1 MKFGVIGTNFISKQ
15 FMEGA
20 MKVEGIEVVAVCSGR
35 YENAEAFARE
45 YAIPKVCKNYEEMAE
60 DMIVDAVYVAVP
72 NSLHYEITKYFLEHK
87 IPVFLEKPMCS
98 NAKEAKAL
106 VELAREKNT
115 YLHHGIIPLYNPNLK
130 VLKEKLPL
138 IGRVHNA
145 MFIFS
150 QYSSRFDAYLRN
162 ENPTTFRRELSN
174 GSIMDLGVYP
184 LSIVLALFGRPT
196 SITAHAN
203 LLETEVD
210 ASFQAILSYDGFSVL
225 VASSK
230 ASDTKL
236 VSEISGEKGILQI
249 TRCGKLDEVIF
260 TPRKMESMH
269 FVYDKQAFMIQLEDF
284 KNAVEEK
291 RVEPTVSH
299 ELNITLMEVLDEIR
313 SQCGVVYPADR
324 REV

>member
-35 YENAEAFARE
+35 YENAEAFAKE
-45 YAIPKVCKNYEEMAE
+45 YDISTVCHGYEEMAE